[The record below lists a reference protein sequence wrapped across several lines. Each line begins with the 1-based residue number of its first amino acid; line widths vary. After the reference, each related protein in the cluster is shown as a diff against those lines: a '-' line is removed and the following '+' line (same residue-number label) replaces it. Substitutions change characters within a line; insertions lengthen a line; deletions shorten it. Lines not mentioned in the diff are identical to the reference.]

1 MLKPKLLFALFA
13 LAVLAIGGCKVAG
26 EANQDGAAPPESK
39 TADPAVKTDPATDP
53 AVKTDPAT
61 DPAVKTDPATDPAVK
76 TDPAATAKCEEC
88 GTEKPQAELAS
99 HDGKKLCKKCI
110 EAHGH

>member
-13 LAVLAIGGCKVAG
+13 MAVLAIGGCKVAG

-39 TADPAVKTDPATDP
+39 TA
-53 AVKTDPAT
+53 